1 MRVSRAHFKSVSS
14 APLTRDRGGR
24 ALTGATPSPS
34 GFTLIELIL
43 VMALIVIMASV
54 VTPRMAEFFRGRTLD
69 NEARRFL
76 TLTRYGQNR
85 AVSEGI
91 PILVWIDEEK
101 QLYGIEAQPGY
112 LEKDDKAR
120 EYSVADDLKIEVGES
135 LTPYG
140 ITKEQQIS
148 RTLPAKLRFIRFG
161 PDGFVSD
168 ASPEYVLISRNED
181 DKIAIGP
188 SRDWQG
194 YVVYTNKS
202 YALR

>member
-1 MRVSRAHFKSVSS
+1 MRTARAQFKRVSSTPLARECGRRVWSG
-14 APLTRDRGGR
+14 APH
-24 ALTGATPSPS
+24 SPS
-34 GFTLIELIL
+34 AFTLIELIL

-54 VTPRMAEFFRGRTLD
+54 VIPRMAEFFRGRALD
-69 NEARRFL
+69 NEARRFV

-112 LEKDDKAR
+112 LEKDDQAR

-194 YVVYTNKS
+194 YEIYTNTF